1 MALREINLIPGDIL
15 DRRYLLRHLGFWAGC
30 MVISLSLVFGFYFY
44 QAKVALAKERP
55 MTTLEDMH
63 MNLGTR
69 IEEIKGVQD
78 ELERLDQQQSVL
90 KTITRNQ
97 SYSRVLHTLADIMN
111 EDTWLRRLTI
121 DQGKGHDEDEE
132 NVTRLKLTGLS
143 FSNEELGNFVNRL
156 SAEPMFKRVI
166 LKFARETITALSRQN
181 ADESMRVVEF
191 QIECHI

>member
-30 MVISLSLVFGFYFY
+30 MVISLSLVFGLYFY
-44 QAKVALAKERP
+44 QARVALAKERP

-69 IEEIKGVQD
+69 VEEIKGVQQ
-78 ELERLDQQQSVL
+78 ELDRLDQQQSVL

-111 EDTWLRRLTI
+111 EETWLRKLTI
-121 DQGKGHDEDEE
+121 DQGKASDEDEE
-132 NVTRLKLTGLS
+132 DVTRLKLMGLS
-143 FSNEELGNFVNRL
+143 FSNEELGNFVNQL
-156 SAEPMFKRVI
+156 STDPMFKQVV
-166 LKFARETITALSRQN
+166 LKFARETVTDLSRQS
-181 ADESMRVVEF
+181 DSESIRVVEF
-191 QIECHI
+191 QIECNL